1 MNWVDFVIIGIISI
15 SVIVSFFRG
24 FLREALSLLV
34 WGLAIYFSLTYYSQL
49 EPLLPSGYGLPS
61 TVRLV
66 LSGIAILLGVL
77 IVGGIFTWIVG
88 SVFDKTGMS
97 GTDRVAGILFGGLR
111 GVILVLIIVVIIS
124 YLPFKDEPWWKESR
138 IVPHFT
144 EMAEWVKVRLPDE
157 VPAYFEQYIEKVDDA
172 KPVNEKA
179 PVTTPDAAVTPPE
192 KMTPAVPAPASAPP
206 LPAPAPVTPQGTS
219 PAASAAGT

>member
-1 MNWVDFVIIGIISI
+1 MNWVDFVIIGIIAV
-15 SVIVSFFRG
+15 SVVVSFFRG

-34 WGLAIYFSLTYYSQL
+34 WGLAIYFSLTYYGAL

-77 IVGGIFTWIVG
+77 IIGGIFTWIIG
-88 SVFDKTGMS
+88 SIFDKSGMS

-111 GVILVLIIVVIIS
+111 GVILVVIIVLIIS
-124 YLPFKDEPWWKESR
+124 FLPFKDESWWKESKV
-138 IVPHFT
+138 VPHFT

-157 VPAYFEQYIEKVDDA
+157 IPAYFEQYIESGNEA

-179 PVTTPDAAVTPPE
+179 PAASPDASFPPEE
-192 KMTPAVPAPASAPP
+192 KMTPSVPDPVTAPP
-206 LPAPAPVTPQGTS
+206 LSTPAPVIPEGSS
-219 PAASAAGT
+219 PPESSGN

>member
-1 MNWVDFVIIGIISI
+1 MNWVDFVIIGIIAI

-34 WGLAIYFSLTYYSQL
+34 WGLAIYFSLAYYSTL

-66 LSGIAILLGVL
+66 LSGVAILLGVL
-77 IVGGIFTWIVG
+77 IVGGIFTWIIG
-88 SVFDKTGMS
+88 TLFDKTGMS

-111 GVILVLIIVVIIS
+111 GVILVVIVVLIIS
-124 YLPFKDEPWWKESR
+124 FLPFKDESWWKQSKM
-138 IVPHFT
+138 VPHFT
-144 EMAEWVKVRLPDE
+144 EMAEWLKVRLPDE
-157 VPAYFEQYIEKVDDA
+157 IPAYFEQYIEKDKDA

-179 PVTTPDAAVTPPE
+179 PATAEDEIVIPLE
-192 KMTPAVPAPASAPP
+192 KMVPVESDPVTAPP
-206 LPAPAPVTPQGTS
+206 LPAPAPVTPEGSSPPKPPGT
-219 PAASAAGT
+219 

>member
-1 MNWVDFVIIGIISI
+1 MNWVDFVIIGIIAI

-34 WGLAIYFSLTYYSQL
+34 WGLAIYFSLTYYSTL
-49 EPLLPSGYGLPS
+49 EPLLPSGYGLPP

-77 IVGGIFTWIVG
+77 IVGGIFTWIIG
-88 SVFDKTGMS
+88 TLFDKTGMS

-111 GVILVLIIVVIIS
+111 GVILVVIIVLIIS
-124 YLPFKDEPWWKESR
+124 FLPFKDEPWWTQSKM
-138 IVPHFT
+138 VPHFT
-144 EMAEWVKVRLPDE
+144 EMAEWLKVRLPDE
-157 VPAYFEQYIEKVDDA
+157 VPAYFEQYIEKDKDA

-179 PVTTPDAAVTPPE
+179 PATTEDEIVIPLE
-192 KMTPAVPAPASAPP
+192 KMTPTTPDPVTAPQ
-206 LPAPAPVTPQGTS
+206 LPTPAPVTPEGSSQPKSPGT
-219 PAASAAGT
+219 

>member
-1 MNWVDFVIIGIISI
+1 MNWVDFVIIGIIAI

-34 WGLAIYFSLTYYSQL
+34 WGLAIYFSLTYYSTL

-77 IVGGIFTWIVG
+77 IVGGIFTWIIG
-88 SVFDKTGMS
+88 TLFDKTGMS

-111 GVILVLIIVVIIS
+111 GVILVVIVVLIIS
-124 YLPFKDEPWWKESR
+124 FLPFKDEPWWTQSK

-144 EMAEWVKVRLPDE
+144 EMAEWVKVRLPGE
-157 VPAYFEQYIEKVDDA
+157 IPAYFEQYIEKKEDA

-179 PVTTPDAAVTPPE
+179 PVTTPDAAVAPAE
-192 KMTPAVPAPASAPP
+192 KMTPAAPDPVTAPP
-206 LPAPAPVTPQGTS
+206 LSTPAPVIPQES
-219 PAASAAGT
+219 SAAESAGT

>member
-1 MNWVDFVIIGIISI
+1 VNWVDFVIIGIIAI

-34 WGLAIYFSLTYYSQL
+34 WGLAIYFSLVYYSAL

-77 IVGGIFTWIVG
+77 IVGGIFTWIIG
-88 SVFDKTGMS
+88 SLFDKTGMS
-97 GTDRVAGILFGGLR
+97 GTDRVVGILFGGLR
-111 GVILVLIIVVIIS
+111 GVILVVIIVLIIS
-124 YLPFKDEPWWKESR
+124 FLPFKNEPWWTQSK

-157 VPAYFEQYIEKVDDA
+157 IPAYFEQYIEKDKAA
-172 KPVNEKA
+172 KPVNKKA
-179 PVTTPDAAVTPPE
+179 PVTTPDAAITPLE
-192 KMTPAVPAPASAPP
+192 KMTPAE
-206 LPAPAPVTPQGTS
+206 PAPVTAPPLSTPAPVIPQGS
-219 PAASAAGT
+219 SQAESAGT

>member
-1 MNWVDFVIIGIISI
+1 MNWVDFVIIGIIAV
-15 SVIVSFFRG
+15 SVVVSFFRG

-34 WGLAIYFSLTYYSQL
+34 WGLAIYFSLTYYGAL

-77 IVGGIFTWIVG
+77 IIGGIFTWIIG
-88 SVFDKTGMS
+88 SIFDKSGMS

-111 GVILVLIIVVIIS
+111 GVILVVIIVLIIS
-124 YLPFKDEPWWKESR
+124 FLPFKDESWWKESKV
-138 IVPHFT
+138 VPHFT

-157 VPAYFEQYIEKVDDA
+157 IPAYFEQYIESGNEA

-179 PVTTPDAAVTPPE
+179 PSASPDASFSPEE
-192 KMTPAVPAPASAPP
+192 KMTPSAPDPVTAPP
-206 LPAPAPVTPQGTS
+206 LSTPAPVIPEGSS
-219 PAASAAGT
+219 PPESSGN

>member
-1 MNWVDFVIIGIISI
+1 MNWVDFVIIGIIAI
-15 SVIVSFFRG
+15 SVFVSFFRG

-34 WGLAIYFSLTYYSQL
+34 WGLAIYFSLTYYASL

-77 IVGGIFTWIVG
+77 IVGGIFTWIIG
-88 SVFDKTGMS
+88 SLFDKTGMN
-97 GTDRVAGILFGGLR
+97 GTDRVVGILFGGIR
-111 GVILVLIIVVIIS
+111 GVVLVVIIVLIVS
-124 YLPFKDEPWWKESR
+124 FLPFKNEPWWTQSK

-157 VPAYFEQYIEKVDDA
+157 VPAYFEQYIEKDKSA
-172 KPVNEKA
+172 KPVDETAPPATEKEIVI
-179 PVTTPDAAVTPPE
+179 PVE
-192 KMTPAVPAPASAPP
+192 KVAPAEPAPP
-206 LPAPAPVTPQGTS
+206 LAEPAPVTPRGSSQAD
-219 PAASAAGT
+219 PAGT

>member
-1 MNWVDFVIIGIISI
+1 MNWVDFVIIGVIAI
-15 SVIVSFFRG
+15 SVMVSFFRG

-34 WGLAIYFSLTYYSQL
+34 WGLAIYFSLTYYSVL

-77 IVGGIFTWIVG
+77 IVGGIFTWIIG
-88 SVFDKTGMS
+88 TLFDKTGMS
-97 GTDRVAGILFGGLR
+97 GTDRVVGILFGALR
-111 GVILVLIIVVIIS
+111 GVILVVIVVLIIS
-124 YLPFKDEPWWKESR
+124 FLPFKNEPWWTQSKV
-138 IVPHFT
+138 VPHFT

-157 VPAYFEQYIEKVDDA
+157 VPAYFEQYIEKDGDA

-179 PVTTPDAAVTPPE
+179 PATAENEIVIPLE
-192 KMTPAVPAPASAPP
+192 KMIPAESDPVTAPP
-206 LPAPAPVTPQGTS
+206 LPAPAPVIPQGS
-219 PAASAAGT
+219 SQAEPAGT

>member
-1 MNWVDFVIIGIISI
+1 MNWVDFVIIGIIVI
-15 SVIVSFFRG
+15 SVVVSFFRG

-34 WGLAIYFSLTYYSQL
+34 WGLAIYFSLKYYGVL

-77 IVGGIFTWIVG
+77 IIGGIFTWIVG
-88 SVFDKTGMS
+88 SIFDKSGMS

-111 GVILVLIIVVIIS
+111 GVILVVIIVLIIS
-124 YLPFKDEPWWKESR
+124 FLPFKDESWWKESKV
-138 IVPHFT
+138 VPHFT

-157 VPAYFEQYIEKVDDA
+157 IPAYFEQYIESDKEA

-179 PVTTPDAAVTPPE
+179 PATPPDASVTPSE
-192 KMTPAVPAPASAPP
+192 KMTPTAPDPVTAPP
-206 LPAPAPVTPQGTS
+206 LSTPAPVFPEGSSPPESSGT
-219 PAASAAGT
+219 

>member
-1 MNWVDFVIIGIISI
+1 MNWVDFVIIGIIAV
-15 SVIVSFFRG
+15 SVVVSFFRG

-34 WGLAIYFSLTYYSQL
+34 WGLAIYFSLTYYGAL

-77 IVGGIFTWIVG
+77 IIGGIFTWIIG
-88 SVFDKTGMS
+88 SIFDKSGMS

-111 GVILVLIIVVIIS
+111 GVILVVIIVLIIS
-124 YLPFKDEPWWKESR
+124 FLPFKDESWWKESKV
-138 IVPHFT
+138 VPHFT

-157 VPAYFEQYIEKVDDA
+157 IPAYFEQYIESGNEA

-179 PVTTPDAAVTPPE
+179 PAASPDASFSPEE
-192 KMTPAVPAPASAPP
+192 KMTPSAPDPVTAPP
-206 LPAPAPVTPQGTS
+206 LSTPAPVIPEGSS
-219 PAASAAGT
+219 PPESSGN